1 MLKRWLRMCLETHV
15 SLPLFTIVLLAVVW
29 ATTLHYIDS
38 EAKASR
44 ALAAESA
51 NELIATYEAQVAR
64 SINGIE
70 QTLKVLK
77 YSAERQGAR
86 GALPELQAHGL
97 LPSGLVFVVSI
108 VDAQGDVVASNP
120 AARPINVGQ
129 QEYFLFHQRKRSSY
143 TFVSPTMRDAANQD
157 WHLHFTRRLED
168 ERGDFAG
175 VAIVEVDP
183 AYFTSGYER
192 SRLGEHGMLGLVGDD
207 GVVRALRVGDKH
219 SFGQRLDMAALRTAP
234 AAPAASSIDGVRRYT
249 AVRQMAGLYLSAMVG
264 LSEEE
269 QMAGFA
275 AQRRQLLWEAGVAS
289 AVLILLA
296 ALAWGCVWQGAKARR
311 RIRRA
316 QETYAAASE
325 SNMDA
330 FFVLRAVRNK
340 DGVVVDFK
348 FGAVNLRAEQM
359 TATSRNALRAQTLCS
374 WMPAARHNG
383 LFDRL
388 AHVTVH
394 GGVHQEEGPNLVPQ
408 LRAEWLHW
416 QVVGVEG
423 GVVAIVRDITE
434 RKRAEERIY
443 HMAHHDALTGLPN
456 RSLICDR
463 LRQAIAHAERN
474 RESVLVAFID
484 LDSFKLVNDTLGH
497 NAGDELLKEVAS
509 RMVGCVRREDTVGRF
524 GGDEFVLVLPH
535 VHDNPLVLTPLLN
548 KILESV
554 VQPIVLE
561 EQKMQVSC
569 SIGVAVYPRD
579 ACDADTLMMHA
590 DAAMYRAKES
600 GKNNCKFYTSEM
612 NAGLEEKLALTEGLR
627 KAVEEGQL
635 SLAYQP
641 KVCLESGGMF
651 GVEALLRWQHPQRG
665 AISPAQFI
673 PLAEENGLIIPIG
686 EWALREA
693 CRQARAWQDAGLP
706 PVVVS
711 VNVSARQFDDPR
723 LVERV
728 AAALEWSGLCPQWL
742 ELEVTESMIMRD
754 AAQSVAK
761 MRELEAMGIAL
772 AIDDFGTGYSS
783 LAALK
788 SFPISRLKIDQS
800 FVRDLAGS
808 ADDQAITC
816 AIISLSHQLN
826 MRVIAEGVETEQQ
839 RSFLRQHG
847 CDEFQGYLFSRPV
860 PPQEIT
866 AMLLGAQSLTLAS
879 IDARAAEVRRVD
891 QEVGQEGGRP
901 GQGGSQQDDVAA
913 RSGNQVGQQAEQGA
927 RLQ

>member
-1 MLKRWLRMCLETHV
+1 MKRWLRMCLETQV
-15 SLPLFTIVLLAVVW
+15 SLPLFTVVLLAVVW
-29 ATTLHYIDS
+29 ATTLHSIGS
-38 EAKASR
+38 EEAAAR
-44 ALAAESA
+44 QAAAESA
-51 NELIATYEAQVAR
+51 GELIATYEAQVAR

-77 YSAERQGAR
+77 YSAGRHGAR

-108 VDAQGDVVASNP
+108 VDARGDTVASNP
-120 AARPINVGQ
+120 AAPPINVGH
-129 QEYFLFHQRKRSSY
+129 QEYFRYHQRKRSSY
-143 TFVSPTMRDAANQD
+143 TFVSPAMRDDANQD

-168 ERGDFAG
+168 AKGEFAG

-192 SRLGEHGMLGLVGDD
+192 SRLGEQGMLGLVGDD
-207 GVVRALRVGDKH
+207 GLVRALRVGDRQ
-219 SFGQRLDMAALRTAP
+219 SFGQHLQLAALQARRGQP
-234 AAPAASSIDGVRRYT
+234 VRSSWDGVKRYT
-249 AVRQMAGLYLSAMVG
+249 ATRQLAGLQLSAMVG
-264 LSEEE
+264 LAEHE
-269 QMAGFA
+269 QMAGFM

-289 AVLILLA
+289 VVLVLLA
-296 ALAWGCVWQGAKARR
+296 ALVWACVWQGAKARR

-330 FFVLRAVRNK
+330 FFVLRAIRNK
-340 DGVVVDFK
+340 DGVVADFR
-348 FGAVNLRAEQM
+348 FSAVNSRAEQM
-359 TATSRNALRAQTLCS
+359 TGHSRGELRAQTLCS

-383 LFDRL
+383 LFDRM
-388 AHVTVH
+388 AEVTRD

-463 LRQAIAHAERN
+463 LQQAIAHAERN

-484 LDSFKLVNDTLGH
+484 LDSFKMVNDTLGH
-497 NAGDELLKEVAS
+497 NAGDELLKEVAG

-535 VHDNPLVLTPLLN
+535 VDDNPQVLAPLLE
-548 KILESV
+548 KILEAV
-554 VQPIVLE
+554 VRPIVLE
-561 EQKMQVSC
+561 GQKMQVSC

-579 ACDADTLMMHA
+579 GRDADTLMMHA

-600 GKNNCKFYTSEM
+600 GKNNCQFYTREM

-627 KAVEEGQL
+627 KALEDQQL
-635 SLAYQP
+635 SLVYQP
-641 KVCLESGGMF
+641 KVNLESGRMF
-651 GVEALLRWQHPQRG
+651 GVEALLRWRHPQRG
-665 AISPAQFI
+665 MVSPCQFI

-686 EWALREA
+686 EWVLREA
-693 CRQARAWQDAGLP
+693 CRQARAWQGAGLAP
-706 PVVVS
+706 LVVS

-728 AAALEWSGLCPQWL
+728 AGALECSGLDPQWL

-761 MRELEAMGIAL
+761 MRQLEAMGIAL

-788 SFPISRLKIDQS
+788 SFPISRLKIDQG

-816 AIISLSHQLN
+816 AIISLSHQLG

-839 RSFLRQHG
+839 RSFLRRHG
-847 CDEFQGYLFSRPV
+847 CDEVQGYLTGRPV

-866 AMLLGAQSLTLAS
+866 AALLGYNA
-879 IDARAAEVRRVD
+879 
-891 QEVGQEGGRP
+891 
-901 GQGGSQQDDVAA
+901 GSPITE
-913 RSGNQVGQQAEQGA
+913 QA
-927 RLQ
+927 

>member
-1 MLKRWLRMCLETHV
+1 MKRWLRMCLETQV

-29 ATTLHYIDS
+29 GTTLHFIDS
-38 EAKASR
+38 EEAASR
-44 ALAAESA
+44 ELAAESA
-51 NELIATYEAQVAR
+51 GELIATYEAQVAR
-64 SINGIE
+64 SITGIE
-70 QTLKVLK
+70 QTLKVLQ

-97 LPSGLVFVVSI
+97 LPSGLVFIVSI
-108 VDAQGDVVASNP
+108 VDARGEIVASNP
-120 AARPINVGQ
+120 AAASINVAQ
-129 QEYFLFHQRKRSSY
+129 QEYFRIHQRQRSSY
-143 TFVSPTMRDAANQD
+143 TYISHAMRDAANED

-168 ERGDFAG
+168 ARGEFAG

-192 SRLGEHGMLGLVGDD
+192 RRLGEYGVLGLVGDD
-207 GVVRALRVGDKH
+207 GVVRALRVGDRQ
-219 SFGQRLDMAALRTAP
+219 SFGQRVDLAALQATA
-234 AAPAASSIDGVRRYT
+234 AGPAASSWDGVKRYT
-249 AVRQMAGLYLSAMVG
+249 AVRQLAGLHLSVVVG
-264 LSEEE
+264 LSEGE

-296 ALAWGCVWQGAKARR
+296 ALAWAWVWQGAKARR

-330 FFVLRAVRNK
+330 FFVLRAVRDK
-340 DGVVVDFK
+340 EGVVVDFK
-348 FGAVNLRAEQM
+348 FGAINLRAEQL
-359 TATSRNALRAQTLCS
+359 TGQGRAALRAQTLCS

-383 LFDRL
+383 LFERMVR
-388 AHVTVH
+388 VTQA
-394 GGVHQEEGPNLVPQ
+394 GGVYQEEGPNLVPQ

-443 HMAHHDALTGLPN
+443 HMAHHDTLTGLPN

-463 LRQAIAHAERN
+463 LQQSIAHADRN
-474 RESVLVAFID
+474 AESVLVAFID

-497 NAGDELLKEVAS
+497 NAGDELLKEVAK
-509 RMVGCVRREDTVGRF
+509 RMVHCVRREDTVGRF

-535 VHDNPLVLTPLLN
+535 VDDEPQVLQPLLN
-548 KILESV
+548 KILDAV

-561 EQKMQVSC
+561 GQKMQVSC

-579 ACDADTLMMHA
+579 GRDADTLMMHA
-590 DAAMYRAKES
+590 DAAMYRAKEN
-600 GKNNCKFYTSEM
+600 GKNNCQFYTREM
-612 NAGLEEKLALTEGLR
+612 NAGLEDKLVLTEGLR
-627 KAVEEGQL
+627 KALAEQQL

-641 KVCLESGGMF
+641 KVSLESGRMF

-665 AISPAQFI
+665 PVPPCQFI

-686 EWALREA
+686 EWVLREA

-706 PVVVS
+706 PLVVS
-711 VNVSARQFDDPR
+711 VNVSARQFEDAR

-728 AAALEWSGLCPQWL
+728 AQALEWSGLCPQWL

-754 AAQSVAK
+754 TAQSVAK
-761 MRELEAMGIAL
+761 MRQLEAMGIAL

-816 AIISLSHQLN
+816 AIISLSHQLD

-839 RSFLRQHG
+839 RRFLQQHG
-847 CDEFQGYLFSRPV
+847 CDEFQGYLYSRPV
-860 PPQEIT
+860 PPQEIA
-866 AMLLGAQSLTLAS
+866 AMLAGAPA
-879 IDARAAEVRRVD
+879 DAEVTMLA
-891 QEVGQEGGRP
+891 P
-901 GQGGSQQDDVAA
+901 
-913 RSGNQVGQQAEQGA
+913 
-927 RLQ
+927 

>member
-1 MLKRWLRMCLETHV
+1 MKRWLRMCLETHV
-15 SLPLFTIVLLAVVW
+15 SLPLFTVVLLAVVW
-29 ATTLHYIDS
+29 GTTLHFIDS
-38 EAKASR
+38 EAAASR
-44 ALAAESA
+44 EMAAESA
-51 NELIATYEAQVAR
+51 SELIATYEAQVAR

-70 QTLKVLK
+70 QTLQVLK
-77 YSAERQGAR
+77 YSAESHGAQ

-108 VDAQGDVVASNP
+108 VDAQGNTVASNP
-120 AARPINVGQ
+120 SARPINVARE
-129 QEYFLFHQRKRSSY
+129 EYFSFHQQRRSNY
-143 TFVSPTMRDAANQD
+143 TFISQAMRDEANQD
-157 WHLHFTRRLED
+157 WHLHFTRRLD
-168 ERGDFAG
+168 DKRGEFAG
-175 VAIVEVDP
+175 VVIVEVDP

-192 SRLGEHGMLGLVGDD
+192 SRMGEQGMLGLVGDD
-207 GVVRALRVGDKH
+207 GVVRARRVGDKQ
-219 SFGQRLDMAALRTAP
+219 SFGQKLDLAALQARRGVP
-234 AAPAASSIDGVRRYT
+234 VASRIDGIKRYT
-249 AVRQMAGLYLSAMVG
+249 AVRQLAGLRLSVMVG
-264 LSEEE
+264 LAEQE
-269 QMAGFA
+269 QMAGFV

-296 ALAWGCVWQGAKARR
+296 ALVWACVWQGAKARR

-330 FFVLRAVRNK
+330 FFVLRAIRNK

-348 FGAVNLRAEQM
+348 FAAVNSRAEQL
-359 TATSRNALRAQTLCS
+359 TGRSRAELRAQTLCG

-383 LFDRL
+383 MFERL
-388 AHVTVH
+388 ALVTRN
-394 GGVHQEEGPNLVPQ
+394 GGVHQEEGPNMVPQ
-408 LRAEWLHW
+408 LQAEWLHW

-463 LRQAIAHAERN
+463 LGQSIAHAERN
-474 RESVLVAFID
+474 NESVLVAFID
-484 LDSFKLVNDTLGH
+484 LDSFKLVNDSLGH
-497 NAGDELLKEVAS
+497 NAGDELLKEVAG

-524 GGDEFVLVLPH
+524 GGDEFVLLLPH
-535 VHDNPLVLTPLLN
+535 VSDNPQVLVPLLN
-548 KILESV
+548 KILDSV
-554 VQPIVLE
+554 VQPIMLE
-561 EQKMQVSC
+561 GQTMQVSC

-579 ACDADTLMMHA
+579 GRDADTLMMHA
-590 DAAMYRAKES
+590 DAAMYRAKDS
-600 GKNNCKFYTSEM
+600 GKNNCQFYTREM

-627 KAVEEGQL
+627 KALEEQQL

-641 KVCLESGGMF
+641 KVNLESGRMF

-665 AISPAQFI
+665 AVSPAQFI
-673 PLAEENGLIIPIG
+673 PLAEEHGLIIPIG

-693 CRQARAWQDAGLP
+693 CRQACAWQDAGLSP
-706 PVVVS
+706 LVVS

-728 AAALEWSGLCPQWL
+728 AAALAWSGLDPQWL

-754 AAQSVAK
+754 TAQSVAK
-761 MRELEAMGIAL
+761 MRQLEAMGIAL

-800 FVRDLAGS
+800 FVRDLVANP
-808 ADDQAITC
+808 DDQAITC
-816 AIISLSHQLN
+816 AIISLSHQLD

-839 RSFLRQHG
+839 RSFLQQHG
-847 CDEFQGYLFSRPV
+847 CDEMQGYLFSRPV
-860 PPQEIT
+860 PPQEIS
-866 AMLLGAQSLTLAS
+866 AMLLSEEPC
-879 IDARAAEVRRVD
+879 AEVTMLA
-891 QEVGQEGGRP
+891 P
-901 GQGGSQQDDVAA
+901 
-913 RSGNQVGQQAEQGA
+913 
-927 RLQ
+927 

>member
-1 MLKRWLRMCLETHV
+1 MKRLLRMCLETHV

-29 ATTLHYIDS
+29 AATLHFIDS
-38 EAKASR
+38 EEAAAR

-51 NELIATYEAQVAR
+51 GELIATYEAQVAR
-64 SINGIE
+64 SITGIE
-70 QTLKVLK
+70 QTLKVLQ

-97 LPSGLVFVVSI
+97 LPSGLVFTVSI
-108 VDAQGDVVASNP
+108 VDARGETVASNP
-120 AARPINVGQ
+120 AAATINVAQ
-129 QEYFLFHQRKRSSY
+129 QEYFRFHQGRRSNY
-143 TFVSPTMRDAANQD
+143 TFIAQAMRDAADED

-168 ERGDFAG
+168 ASGEFAG

-192 SRLGEHGMLGLVGDD
+192 RRLGEHGVLGLVGDD
-207 GVVRALRVGDKH
+207 GVVRALRVGDRQ
-219 SFGQRLDMAALRTAP
+219 SFGQKVDLAALHARTGG
-234 AAPAASSIDGVRRYT
+234 PAASSWDGVRRYT
-249 AVRQMAGLYLSAMVG
+249 AARQLAGLQLSVVVG
-264 LSEEE
+264 LSETE

-289 AVLILLA
+289 AVLVLLA
-296 ALAWGCVWQGAKARR
+296 ALAWAWVWQGAKARR

-330 FFVLRAVRNK
+330 FFVLRAIRNK
-340 DGVVVDFK
+340 EGAVVDFK
-348 FGAVNLRAEQM
+348 FSAVNLRAEQL
-359 TATSRNALRAQTLCS
+359 TGRGRAELRAQTLCS

-383 LFDRL
+383 LFERL
-388 AHVTVH
+388 VNVTQA
-394 GGVHQEEGPNLVPQ
+394 GGVYQEEGPNLVPQ

-423 GVVAIVRDITE
+423 GAVAIARDITE

-443 HMAHHDALTGLPN
+443 HMAHHDTLTGLPN

-463 LRQAIAHAERN
+463 LQQSIAHAERN
-474 RESVLVAFID
+474 AESVLVAFID

-497 NAGDELLKEVAS
+497 NAGDELLKEVAK
-509 RMVGCVRREDTVGRF
+509 RMVHCVRREDTVGRF

-535 VHDNPLVLTPLLN
+535 VDDQPQVLQPLLN
-548 KILESV
+548 KILEAV

-561 EQKMQVSC
+561 GQKMQVSC

-579 ACDADTLMMHA
+579 GRDADTLMMHA

-600 GKNNCKFYTSEM
+600 GKNNCQFYTSEM
-612 NAGLEEKLALTEGLR
+612 NAGLEDKLVLTEGLR
-627 KAVEEGQL
+627 KALAEQQL
-635 SLAYQP
+635 SLVYQP
-641 KVCLESGGMF
+641 KVGLESGRMF

-665 AISPAQFI
+665 MVPPCQFI

-686 EWALREA
+686 EWVLREA

-706 PVVVS
+706 PLVVS
-711 VNVSARQFDDPR
+711 VNVSARQFDDAR

-728 AAALEWSGLCPQWL
+728 AQALEWSGLGPQWL

-754 AAQSVAK
+754 TAQSVAK
-761 MRELEAMGIAL
+761 MRQLEAMGIAL

-816 AIISLSHQLN
+816 AIISLSHQLD

-839 RSFLRQHG
+839 RRFLQQHG
-847 CDEFQGYLFSRPV
+847 CDEFQGYLYSRPV
-860 PPQEIT
+860 PPQQIT
-866 AMLLGAQSLTLAS
+866 AMLAGAPA
-879 IDARAAEVRRVD
+879 DAEVTMLA
-891 QEVGQEGGRP
+891 P
-901 GQGGSQQDDVAA
+901 
-913 RSGNQVGQQAEQGA
+913 
-927 RLQ
+927 

>member
-1 MLKRWLRMCLETHV
+1 MKRWLRMCLETHV

-29 ATTLHYIDS
+29 ATTLHFIDS
-38 EAKASR
+38 EEAAAR
-44 ALAAESA
+44 QVAAESA
-51 NELIATYEAQVAR
+51 GEMIATYEAQVAR

-77 YSAERQGAR
+77 YSAERLGAR
-86 GALPELQAHGL
+86 GALPELQTHGL

-108 VDAQGDVVASNP
+108 IDAQGDTVASNP
-120 AARPINVGQ
+120 AARPLNVGQ
-129 QEYFLFHQRKRSSY
+129 QDYFRFHQQNRSSY
-143 TFVSPTMRDAANQD
+143 TFISPAMRDDANQD

-168 ERGDFAG
+168 RRGEFAG

-192 SRLGEHGMLGLVGDD
+192 SRLGEQGMLGLVGDD
-207 GVVRALRVGDKH
+207 GVVRALRVGDRL
-219 SFGQRLDMAALRTAP
+219 SFGQRLDLQPLQDRRGLP
-234 AAPAASSIDGVRRYT
+234 VRSSWDGVMRYT
-249 AVRQMAGLYLSAMVG
+249 AVRQLAGLHLSAMAGLA
-264 LSEEE
+264 EQE
-269 QMAGFA
+269 QMAGFM

-296 ALAWGCVWQGAKARR
+296 ALVWACVWQGAKARR

-330 FFVLRAVRNK
+330 FFVLRAIRNK
-340 DGVVVDFK
+340 DGVVTDFK
-348 FGAVNLRAEQM
+348 FSAVNSRAEQL
-359 TATSRNALRAQTLCS
+359 TGHGRAELRAQTLCS

-383 LFDRL
+383 LFERL
-388 AHVTVH
+388 VEVTRE
-394 GGVHQEEGPNLVPQ
+394 GGVYQEEGANLVPQ

-463 LRQAIAHAERN
+463 LEQSIAHAERN
-474 RESVLVAFID
+474 KESVLVAFID

-497 NAGDELLKEVAS
+497 NAGDELLKEVAG

-535 VHDNPLVLTPLLN
+535 VDDNPHVLVPLLN

-561 EQKMQVSC
+561 GQKMQVSC

-579 ACDADTLMMHA
+579 GRDTDTLMMHA
-590 DAAMYRAKES
+590 DAAMYRAKDS
-600 GKNNCKFYTSEM
+600 GKNNCQFYTHEM

-627 KAVEEGQL
+627 KALEERQL
-635 SLAYQP
+635 SLVYQP
-641 KVCLESGGMF
+641 KVNLETGRMF
-651 GVEALLRWQHPQRG
+651 GVEALLRWHHPERG
-665 AISPAQFI
+665 MVSPCQFI
-673 PLAEENGLIIPIG
+673 PLAEENGMIIQIG
-686 EWALREA
+686 EWVLREA
-693 CRQARAWQDAGLP
+693 CRQARAWQDARLP
-706 PVVVS
+706 PQVVS

-728 AAALEWSGLCPQWL
+728 AKALECSGLEPRWL

-754 AAQSVAK
+754 TAQSVAK
-761 MRELEAMGIAL
+761 MRQLEAMGIAL

-800 FVRDLAGS
+800 FVRDLVGS

-816 AIISLSHQLN
+816 AIISLSHQLD

-839 RSFLRQHG
+839 RSFLQQHG
-847 CDEFQGYLFSRPV
+847 CDEIQGYLSGRPM
-860 PPQEIT
+860 PPQQIT
-866 AMLLGAQSLTLAS
+866 SILLGYNACSLNT
-879 IDARAAEVRRVD
+879 E
-891 QEVGQEGGRP
+891 
-901 GQGGSQQDDVAA
+901 
-913 RSGNQVGQQAEQGA
+913 QA
-927 RLQ
+927 

>member
-1 MLKRWLRMCLETHV
+1 MKRWLRMCLETQV

-29 ATTLHYIDS
+29 GTTLHFIDS
-38 EAKASR
+38 EAAASR
-44 ALAAESA
+44 ELAAESA
-51 NELIATYEAQVAR
+51 SELIATYEAQVSR

-70 QTLKVLK
+70 QTLQVLK

-108 VDAQGDVVASNP
+108 VDARGDTVASNP
-120 AARPINVGQ
+120 AARPLNVAPQ
-129 QEYFLFHQRKRSSY
+129 DYFRFHQQHRSNY
-143 TFVSPTMRDAANQD
+143 TFISQAMRDAANTD
-157 WHLHFTRRLED
+157 WHLHFTRRLDDKNGE
-168 ERGDFAG
+168 FAG

-192 SRLGEHGMLGLVGDD
+192 SRLGESGMLGLVGDD
-207 GVVRALRVGDKH
+207 GVVRALRVGDKQ
-219 SFGQRLDMAALRTAP
+219 SFGQQLDLAALQARPGVPLT
-234 AAPAASSIDGVRRYT
+234 SNWDGVQRYT
-249 AVRQMAGLYLSAMVG
+249 AARQLAGLRLSVLVG
-264 LSEEE
+264 LSERE

-275 AQRRQLLWEAGVAS
+275 AQRRQLLLEASVAS

-296 ALAWGCVWQGAKARR
+296 ALVWACVWQGAKARR

-330 FFVLRAVRNK
+330 FFVLRAIRNK

-348 FGAVNLRAEQM
+348 FAAVNRRAEEL
-359 TATSRNALRAQTLCS
+359 TGRSRSELRAQTLCG
-374 WMPAARHNG
+374 WMPSARHNG
-383 LFDRL
+383 MFERL
-388 AHVTVH
+388 SSVTRI
-394 GGVHQEEGPNLVPQ
+394 GGVHQEEGANMVPQ

-434 RKRAEERIY
+434 RKRTEERIY
-443 HMAHHDALTGLPN
+443 HMAHHDTLTGLPN

-463 LRQAIAHAERN
+463 LEQAIAHAERN
-474 RESVLVAFID
+474 KESVLVAFID

-497 NAGDELLKEVAS
+497 NAGDELLKEVAG

-535 VHDNPLVLTPLLN
+535 VNENPQVLVPLLN

-561 EQKMQVSC
+561 GQKMQVSC

-579 ACDADTLMMHA
+579 GADSDTLMMHA
-590 DAAMYRAKES
+590 DAAMYRAKDS
-600 GKNNCKFYTSEM
+600 GKNNCQFYTHEM
-612 NAGLEEKLALTEGLR
+612 NAGLEEKLILTEGLR
-627 KAVEEGQL
+627 KALDEHQL

-641 KVCLESGGMF
+641 KVNLESGRMF

-665 AISPAQFI
+665 MVSPAQFI

-686 EWALREA
+686 EWVLREA
-693 CRQARAWQDAGLP
+693 CRQARAWQEAGLP
-706 PVVVS
+706 PLVVS

-728 AAALEWSGLCPQWL
+728 AEALEWSGLCPQWL

-754 AAQSVAK
+754 TSQSVAK
-761 MRELEAMGIAL
+761 MRQLEAMGIAL

-800 FVRDLAGS
+800 FVRDLVS
-808 ADDQAITC
+808 SPDDQAITC
-816 AIISLSHQLN
+816 AIISLSHQLD

-839 RSFLRQHG
+839 RSFLQQHG
-847 CDEFQGYLFSRPV
+847 CDEVQGYLFGRPV
-860 PPQEIT
+860 PPQQIT
-866 AMLLGAQSLTLAS
+866 AMLFGVEA
-879 IDARAAEVRRVD
+879 DAEVTMLA
-891 QEVGQEGGRP
+891 P
-901 GQGGSQQDDVAA
+901 
-913 RSGNQVGQQAEQGA
+913 
-927 RLQ
+927 

>member
-1 MLKRWLRMCLETHV
+1 MKRWLRMCLETQV

-29 ATTLHYIDS
+29 ATTLHFIDS
-38 EAKASR
+38 EAAASR
-44 ALAAESA
+44 DMTAESA
-51 NELIATYEAQVAR
+51 SELIATYEAQVAR

-77 YSAERQGAR
+77 YSAERQGAL

-108 VDAQGDVVASNP
+108 VDAQGDTVASNP
-120 AARPINVGQ
+120 VAKPINVGH
-129 QEYFLFHQRKRSSY
+129 QEYFRFHQQHRSSY
-143 TFVSPTMRDAANQD
+143 TFISQAMRDEANQD
-157 WHLHFTRRLED
+157 WHLHFTRRLD
-168 ERGDFAG
+168 DKNGDFAG
-175 VAIVEVDP
+175 VVIVEVEP

-192 SRLGEHGMLGLVGDD
+192 SRLGEQGMLGLVGDD
-207 GVVRALRVGDKH
+207 GVVRALRVGDKQ
-219 SFGQRLDMAALRTAP
+219 SFGQQVNLAALQSRQGVQAVSTL
-234 AAPAASSIDGVRRYT
+234 DGVRRYT
-249 AVRQMAGLYLSAMVG
+249 QVRQLGGLRLSAMVG
-264 LSEEE
+264 LSEQE

-289 AVLILLA
+289 AVLIFLA
-296 ALAWGCVWQGAKARR
+296 ALVWAWVWQGAKARR
-311 RIRRA
+311 RVRRA

-330 FFVLRAVRNK
+330 FFVLRAIRNK

-348 FGAVNLRAEQM
+348 FSAVNSRAEQL
-359 TATSRNALRAQTLCS
+359 TGLNRNELRAQTLCT
-374 WMPAARHNG
+374 WMPSARHNG
-383 LFDRL
+383 MFEQL
-388 AHVTVH
+388 VTVTQR
-394 GGVHQEEGPNLVPQ
+394 GGVHQEEGPNMVPQ

-443 HMAHHDALTGLPN
+443 HMAHHDTLTGLPN
-456 RSLICDR
+456 RSLIVDR
-463 LRQAIAHAERN
+463 LEQSLAHAERN
-474 RESVLVAFID
+474 KESVLVAFID

-497 NAGDELLKEVAS
+497 NAGDDLLKEVAK

-535 VHDNPLVLTPLLN
+535 VNDNPQVLEPLLA
-548 KILESV
+548 KILEAV
-554 VQPIVLE
+554 VQPVVLE
-561 EQKMQVSC
+561 GQKVQVSC
-569 SIGVAVYPRD
+569 SIGVSVYPRD
-579 ACDADTLMMHA
+579 GCDTDTLMMHA

-600 GKNNCKFYTSEM
+600 GKNNCQFYTREM

-627 KAVEEGQL
+627 KALDEQQL
-635 SLAYQP
+635 FLAYQP
-641 KVCLESGGMF
+641 KIDLGTGRMF
-651 GVEALLRWQHPQRG
+651 GVEALLRWQHPERG
-665 AISPAQFI
+665 RVSPAQFI

-686 EWALREA
+686 EWVLREA

-706 PVVVS
+706 PLSVS

-728 AAALEWSGLCPQWL
+728 AAALASTGLDARWL
-742 ELEVTESMIMRD
+742 ELELTETMVMRNVQ
-754 AAQSVAK
+754 QSIGK

-772 AIDDFGTGYSS
+772 SIDDFGTGYSS

-800 FVRDLAGS
+800 FVRDLCGS

-816 AIISLSHQLN
+816 AIISLSHQLD
-826 MRVIAEGVETEQQ
+826 MKVIAEGVETEQQ
-839 RSFLRQHG
+839 RRFLHANG
-847 CDEFQGYLFSRPV
+847 CDEVQGYLFSCPV
-860 PPQEIT
+860 PAEEI
-866 AMLLGAQSLTLAS
+866 AEMLEPVQ
-879 IDARAAEVRRVD
+879 
-891 QEVGQEGGRP
+891 
-901 GQGGSQQDDVAA
+901 
-913 RSGNQVGQQAEQGA
+913 
-927 RLQ
+927 

>member
-1 MLKRWLRMCLETHV
+1 MKRWLRMCLETQV
-15 SLPLFTIVLLAVVW
+15 SLPLFTVVLLAVVW
-29 ATTLHYIDS
+29 ATTLHFIDS
-38 EAKASR
+38 EAAASHDMT
-44 ALAAESA
+44 AESA
-51 NELIATYEAQVAR
+51 SELIATYEAQVAR

-86 GALPELQAHGL
+86 GALPELQANGL

-108 VDAQGDVVASNP
+108 VDAQGDTVASNP
-120 AARPINVGQ
+120 AARPINVARQ
-129 QEYFLFHQRKRSSY
+129 DYFRFHQQNRSSY
-143 TFVSPTMRDAANQD
+143 TFISQAMRDEANDD
-157 WHLHFTRRLED
+157 WHLHFTRRLDDKHGE
-168 ERGDFAG
+168 FAG
-175 VAIVEVDP
+175 VVIVEVEP

-192 SRLGEHGMLGLVGDD
+192 SRLGEQGMLGLVGDD
-207 GVVRALRVGDKH
+207 GVVRALRVGDKQ
-219 SFGQRLDMAALRTAP
+219 SFGQQLDLTALKSHP
-234 AAPAASSIDGVRRYT
+234 GMPFASSWDGVRRYT
-249 AVRQMAGLYLSAMVG
+249 EVRQLGGLRLSAMVG
-264 LSEEE
+264 LSEQE

-289 AVLILLA
+289 AVLIILA
-296 ALAWGCVWQGAKARR
+296 ALVWACVWQGAKARR
-311 RIRRA
+311 RVRRA

-330 FFVLRAVRNK
+330 FFVLRAIRNK

-348 FGAVNLRAEQM
+348 FSAVNSRAEKL
-359 TATSRNALRAQTLCS
+359 TGRSRSELRAQTLCS

-383 LFDRL
+383 MFEQLVQ
-388 AHVTVH
+388 VTLQ
-394 GGVHQEEGPNLVPQ
+394 GGVHEEEGPNLVPQ

-443 HMAHHDALTGLPN
+443 HMAHHDTLTGLPN

-463 LRQAIAHAERN
+463 LEQSLAHAERN
-474 RESVLVAFID
+474 KESVLVAFID

-535 VHDNPLVLTPLLN
+535 VNDNPQVLAPLLN

-561 EQKMQVSC
+561 GQKMQVSC

-579 ACDADTLMMHA
+579 GRDTDTLMMHA

-600 GKNNCKFYTSEM
+600 GKNNCQFYTSEM

-627 KAVEEGQL
+627 KALEEQQL
-635 SLAYQP
+635 FLAYQP
-641 KVCLESGGMF
+641 KIDLRSGSMF

-665 AISPAQFI
+665 LVSPAQFI
-673 PLAEENGLIIPIG
+673 PLAEENGLIIQIG

-706 PVVVS
+706 PLSVS

-728 AAALEWSGLCPQWL
+728 AAALAASGLDACWL
-742 ELEVTESMIMRD
+742 ELELTETMVMRNVQ
-754 AAQSVAK
+754 QSIAK

-772 AIDDFGTGYSS
+772 SIDDFGTGYSS

-800 FVRDLAGS
+800 FVRDLCGS

-816 AIISLSHQLN
+816 AIISLSHQLD
-826 MRVIAEGVETEQQ
+826 MKVIAEGVETEQQ
-839 RSFLRQHG
+839 RRFLHANG
-847 CDEFQGYLFSRPV
+847 CDEVQGYLFSCPV
-860 PPQEIT
+860 PAGEI
-866 AMLLGAQSLTLAS
+866 AEMLEPVQ
-879 IDARAAEVRRVD
+879 
-891 QEVGQEGGRP
+891 
-901 GQGGSQQDDVAA
+901 
-913 RSGNQVGQQAEQGA
+913 
-927 RLQ
+927 

>member
-1 MLKRWLRMCLETHV
+1 MKRWLRMCLETQV
-15 SLPLFTIVLLAVVW
+15 SLPLFTVVLLAVVW
-29 ATTLHYIDS
+29 ATTLHFIDS
-38 EAKASR
+38 EAAASR
-44 ALAAESA
+44 DMTAESA
-51 NELIATYEAQVAR
+51 SELIATYEAQVAR

-77 YSAERQGAR
+77 YSAERLGAR
-86 GALPELQAHGL
+86 GALPELQANGL

-108 VDAQGDVVASNP
+108 VDAQGDTVASNP
-120 AARPINVGQ
+120 AARPINVARQ
-129 QEYFLFHQRKRSSY
+129 DYFRFHQQNRSSY
-143 TFVSPTMRDAANQD
+143 TFISQAMRDEANDD
-157 WHLHFTRRLED
+157 WHLHFTRRLDDKHGE
-168 ERGDFAG
+168 FAG
-175 VAIVEVDP
+175 VVVVEVEP

-192 SRLGEHGMLGLVGDD
+192 SRLGEQGMLGLVGDD
-207 GVVRALRVGDKH
+207 GVVRALRLGDKQ
-219 SFGQRLDMAALRTAP
+219 SFGQRVDLAALRSHSGTP
-234 AAPAASSIDGVRRYT
+234 VASSWDGVRRYT
-249 AVRQMAGLYLSAMVG
+249 EVRQLGGLRLSAMVG
-264 LSEEE
+264 LSEQE
-269 QMAGFA
+269 QTAGFA

-289 AVLILLA
+289 AVLIILA
-296 ALAWGCVWQGAKARR
+296 ALVWAWVWQGAKARR
-311 RIRRA
+311 RVRRA

-330 FFVLRAVRNK
+330 FFVLRALRNK

-348 FGAVNLRAEQM
+348 FSAINSRAEQL
-359 TATSRNALRAQTLCS
+359 TGHSRSELRAQTLCS

-383 LFDRL
+383 MFEQLVG
-388 AHVTVH
+388 VTLH

-443 HMAHHDALTGLPN
+443 HMAHHDTLTGLPN

-463 LRQAIAHAERN
+463 LEQSLAHAERN
-474 RESVLVAFID
+474 KESVLVAFID

-535 VHDNPLVLTPLLN
+535 VNDNPQVLAPLLN

-561 EQKMQVSC
+561 GQKMQVSC

-579 ACDADTLMMHA
+579 GRDTDTLMMHA

-600 GKNNCKFYTSEM
+600 GKNNCQFYTSEM

-627 KAVEEGQL
+627 KALEEQQL
-635 SLAYQP
+635 FLAYQP
-641 KVCLESGGMF
+641 KIDLHSGSMF

-665 AISPAQFI
+665 LVSPAQFI
-673 PLAEENGLIIPIG
+673 PLAEENGLIIQIG
-686 EWALREA
+686 EWVLREA

-706 PVVVS
+706 PLSVS

-728 AAALEWSGLCPQWL
+728 AAALAASGLDACWL
-742 ELEVTESMIMRD
+742 ELELTETMVMRNVQ
-754 AAQSVAK
+754 QSIAK

-772 AIDDFGTGYSS
+772 SIDDFGTGYSS

-800 FVRDLAGS
+800 FVRDLCGS

-816 AIISLSHQLN
+816 AIISLSHQLD
-826 MRVIAEGVETEQQ
+826 MKVIAEGVETEQQ
-839 RSFLRQHG
+839 RRFLHANG
-847 CDEFQGYLFSRPV
+847 CDEVQGYLFSCPV
-860 PPQEIT
+860 PASEI
-866 AMLLGAQSLTLAS
+866 AEMLEPVQ
-879 IDARAAEVRRVD
+879 
-891 QEVGQEGGRP
+891 
-901 GQGGSQQDDVAA
+901 
-913 RSGNQVGQQAEQGA
+913 
-927 RLQ
+927 

>member
-1 MLKRWLRMCLETHV
+1 MKRWLRMCLETQV

-29 ATTLHYIDS
+29 GTTLHFIDS
-38 EAKASR
+38 EEAAAR
-44 ALAAESA
+44 QVAAESA
-51 NELIATYEAQVAR
+51 GELIATYEAQVAR

-108 VDAQGDVVASNP
+108 VDAQGDTVASNP
-120 AARPINVGQ
+120 AAPPINVGHQDYFRYHQ
-129 QEYFLFHQRKRSSY
+129 QNRSSY
-143 TFVSPTMRDAANQD
+143 TFISQAMQDAANQE
-157 WHLHFTRRLED
+157 WHLHFTRRLD
-168 ERGDFAG
+168 DRRGEFAG
-175 VAIVEVDP
+175 VAIVEVEP

-192 SRLGEHGMLGLVGDD
+192 SRLGEQGMLGLVGDD
-207 GVVRALRVGDKH
+207 GVVRALRVGDRH
-219 SFGQRLDMAALRTAP
+219 SFGQHLDLHALQGQGGRP
-234 AAPAASSIDGVRRYT
+234 LRGSWDGVMRYT
-249 AVRQMAGLYLSAMVG
+249 AARQLAGLYLHAVVG
-264 LSEEE
+264 LSEQE
-269 QMAGFA
+269 QMAGFH

-296 ALAWGCVWQGAKARR
+296 ALVWVCVWQGAKARR

-330 FFVLRAVRNK
+330 FFVLRAIRNK
-340 DGVVVDFK
+340 DGVVADFK
-348 FGAVNLRAEQM
+348 FSAVNSRAEQM
-359 TATSRNALRAQTLCS
+359 TGHSRSELRAQTLCS

-383 LFDRL
+383 LFERL
-388 AHVTVH
+388 VEVTRE
-394 GGVHQEEGPNLVPQ
+394 GGVYQEEGPNLVPQ

-423 GVVAIVRDITE
+423 GVVAIVRDISE

-463 LRQAIAHAERN
+463 LEQAIAHAERN

-497 NAGDELLKEVAS
+497 NAGDELLKEVAG

-535 VHDNPLVLTPLLN
+535 VDDNPQVLVPLLN
-548 KILESV
+548 KILDSV

-561 EQKMQVSC
+561 GQKMQVSC

-579 ACDADTLMMHA
+579 GRDTDTLMMHA

-600 GKNNCKFYTSEM
+600 GKNNCQFYTSEM

-627 KAVEEGQL
+627 KALDERQL
-635 SLAYQP
+635 SLVYQP
-641 KVCLESGGMF
+641 KVNLESGRMF

-665 AISPAQFI
+665 MVSPCQFI
-673 PLAEENGLIIPIG
+673 PLAEENGMIIPIG
-686 EWALREA
+686 EWVLREA
-693 CRQARAWQDAGLP
+693 CRQARAWQEAGLP
-706 PVVVS
+706 ALVVS

-728 AAALEWSGLCPQWL
+728 AAALEWSGLDARWL

-761 MRELEAMGIAL
+761 MRQLEAMGIAL

-788 SFPISRLKIDQS
+788 SFPISRLKIDQG

-816 AIISLSHQLN
+816 AIISLSHQLD

-839 RSFLRQHG
+839 RSFLQQHG
-847 CDEFQGYLFSRPV
+847 CDEIQGYLTGRPMA
-860 PPQEIT
+860 PRQIT
-866 AMLLGAQSLTLAS
+866 AMLLGYNACSPIS
-879 IDARAAEVRRVD
+879 E
-891 QEVGQEGGRP
+891 
-901 GQGGSQQDDVAA
+901 
-913 RSGNQVGQQAEQGA
+913 QA
-927 RLQ
+927 

>member
-1 MLKRWLRMCLETHV
+1 MKRWLRMCLETQV

-29 ATTLHYIDS
+29 AATLHFIDS
-38 EAKASR
+38 EEVAAR
-44 ALAAESA
+44 ELAAESA
-51 NELIATYEAQVAR
+51 SEMIATYEAQVAR

-86 GALPELQAHGL
+86 GALPDLQAHGL
-97 LPSGLVFVVSI
+97 LPSGLVFIVSI
-108 VDAQGDVVASNP
+108 VDAHGDTVASNP
-120 AARPINVGQ
+120 AAPPLNVA
-129 QEYFLFHQRKRSSY
+129 QEDYFRFHQQQRSNY
-143 TFVSPTMRDAANQD
+143 TYIAQVMRDPANQD

-168 ERGDFAG
+168 ARGAFAG

-192 SRLGEHGMLGLVGDD
+192 SRLGEQGVLGLVGDD
-207 GVVRALRVGDKH
+207 GVVRALRVGDRQ
-219 SFGQRLDMAALRTAP
+219 SFGQRIDLAALQARPGVPLP
-234 AAPAASSIDGVRRYT
+234 ASWDGVKRYT
-249 AVRQMAGLYLSAMVG
+249 AVRQLAGLHLSAVVG
-264 LSEEE
+264 LAEGE
-269 QMAGFA
+269 QMAAFA

-296 ALAWGCVWQGAKARR
+296 AMAWACVWLGAKARR

-330 FFVLRAVRNK
+330 FFVLRAIRNK
-340 DGVVVDFK
+340 EGAVVDFK
-348 FGAVNLRAEQM
+348 FAAINSRAEQL
-359 TATSRNALRAQTLCS
+359 TGISRSELRAQTLCG
-374 WMPAARHNG
+374 WLPAARHNG
-383 LFDRL
+383 MFERL
-388 AHVTVH
+388 AHVTEN
-394 GGVHQEEGPNLVPQ
+394 GGVHQEEGPNATPQ

-423 GVVAIVRDITE
+423 GVVAIVRDISE

-443 HMAHHDALTGLPN
+443 HMAHHDTLTGLPN

-463 LRQAIAHAERN
+463 LQQSIAHAERN
-474 RESVLVAFID
+474 GESVLVAFID

-497 NAGDELLKEVAS
+497 NAGDELLKEVAN

-535 VHDNPLVLTPLLN
+535 LDDDPQVLVPLLN

-554 VQPIVLE
+554 VEPIVLE
-561 EQKMQVSC
+561 GQKMQVSC

-579 ACDADTLMMHA
+579 GRDSDTLMMHA

-600 GKNNCKFYTSEM
+600 GKNNCQFYMQEM
-612 NAGLEEKLALTEGLR
+612 NAGMEEKLALTDGLR
-627 KAVEEGQL
+627 KALAENQL

-641 KVCLESGGMF
+641 KVNLESGRMF

-665 AISPAQFI
+665 NITPAQFI

-686 EWALREA
+686 EWVLREA

-706 PVVVS
+706 PLVVS

-728 AAALEWSGLCPQWL
+728 ASALAWSGLCPQWL
-742 ELEVTESMIMRD
+742 ELELTESMVMRD
-754 AAQSVAK
+754 TAQSVAK
-761 MRELEAMGIAL
+761 MRQLEAMGIAL

-788 SFPISRLKIDQS
+788 SFPITRLKIDQS

-816 AIISLSHQLN
+816 AIISLSHQLD

-839 RSFLRQHG
+839 RSFLQQHG
-847 CDEFQGYLFSRPV
+847 CDEVQGYLYSRPV
-860 PPQEIT
+860 PAQRIT
-866 AMLLGAQSLTLAS
+866 AMLLGE
-879 IDARAAEVRRVD
+879 EVAD
-891 QEVGQEGGRP
+891 EVTMFAP
-901 GQGGSQQDDVAA
+901 
-913 RSGNQVGQQAEQGA
+913 
-927 RLQ
+927 

>member
-1 MLKRWLRMCLETHV
+1 MKRWLRMCLETHV

-29 ATTLHYIDS
+29 GTTLHFIDS
-38 EAKASR
+38 EAAASR
-44 ALAAESA
+44 ELAAESA
-51 NELIATYEAQVAR
+51 SELIATYEAQVAR

-70 QTLKVLK
+70 QTLQVLK
-77 YSAERQGAR
+77 YSAESHGAR

-108 VDAQGDVVASNP
+108 VDAHGNTVASNP
-120 AARPINVGQ
+120 SARPINVARE
-129 QEYFLFHQRKRSSY
+129 EYFSFHQQRRSNY
-143 TFVSPTMRDAANQD
+143 TFISQAMRDEANQD
-157 WHLHFTRRLED
+157 WHLHFTRRLD
-168 ERGDFAG
+168 DKRGEFAG
-175 VAIVEVDP
+175 VVIVEVDP

-192 SRLGEHGMLGLVGDD
+192 SRMGEQGMLGLVGDD
-207 GVVRALRVGDKH
+207 GVVRARRVGDKQ
-219 SFGQRLDMAALRTAP
+219 SFGQKLDLSALQARRGVAV
-234 AAPAASSIDGVRRYT
+234 ASKIDGIKRYT
-249 AVRQMAGLYLSAMVG
+249 AVRQLAGLRLSAMVG
-264 LSEEE
+264 LSEQE
-269 QMAGFA
+269 QMAGFV
-275 AQRRQLLWEAGVAS
+275 AQRRQLLLEAGVAS

-296 ALAWGCVWQGAKARR
+296 ALVWAWVWQGAKARR

-330 FFVLRAVRNK
+330 FFVLRAIRNK
-340 DGVVVDFK
+340 DGVVADFK
-348 FGAVNLRAEQM
+348 FAAVNSRAEKL
-359 TATSRNALRAQTLCS
+359 TGRSRDELRAQTLCG
-374 WMPAARHNG
+374 WMPSARHNG
-383 LFDRL
+383 MFDRL
-388 AHVTVH
+388 VHVTLN
-394 GGVHQEEGPNLVPQ
+394 GGVYQEEGPNLVPQ
-408 LRAEWLHW
+408 LQAEWLHW

-423 GVVAIVRDITE
+423 GVVAIARDITE

-443 HMAHHDALTGLPN
+443 HMAHHDTLTGLPN

-463 LRQAIAHAERN
+463 LEQSIAHAERN
-474 RESVLVAFID
+474 KESVLVAFID

-497 NAGDELLKEVAS
+497 NAGDELLKEVAG

-535 VHDNPLVLTPLLN
+535 VSDNPQMLMPVLN

-554 VQPIVLE
+554 VQPIMLE
-561 EQKMQVSC
+561 GQKMQVSC
-569 SIGVAVYPRD
+569 SIGVAIYPRD
-579 ACDADTLMMHA
+579 GRDADTLMMHA
-590 DAAMYRAKES
+590 DAAMYRAKDS
-600 GKNNCKFYTSEM
+600 GKNNCQFYTHEM

-627 KAVEEGQL
+627 KALEEHQL

-641 KVCLESGGMF
+641 KVNLESGRMF

-665 AISPAQFI
+665 AVSPAQFI
-673 PLAEENGLIIPIG
+673 PLAEEHGLIIPIG

-693 CRQARAWQDAGLP
+693 CRQACAWQDAGLP
-706 PVVVS
+706 PLVVS

-728 AAALEWSGLCPQWL
+728 ASALAWSGLDPQWL

-754 AAQSVAK
+754 TAQSVAK
-761 MRELEAMGIAL
+761 MRQLEAMGITL

-800 FVRDLAGS
+800 FVRDLVANP
-808 ADDQAITC
+808 DDQAITC
-816 AIISLSHQLN
+816 AIISLSHQLD

-839 RSFLRQHG
+839 RSFLQQHG
-847 CDEFQGYLFSRPV
+847 CDEMQGYLFSRPV

-866 AMLLGAQSLTLAS
+866 AMLLGEECG
-879 IDARAAEVRRVD
+879 AEVTMLA
-891 QEVGQEGGRP
+891 P
-901 GQGGSQQDDVAA
+901 
-913 RSGNQVGQQAEQGA
+913 
-927 RLQ
+927 

>member
-1 MLKRWLRMCLETHV
+1 MCLETQV
-15 SLPLFTIVLLAVVW
+15 SLPVFTVVLLAVVW
-29 ATTLHYIDS
+29 ATTLHFIDS
-38 EAKASR
+38 EEAAAR
-44 ALAAESA
+44 ELAAESA
-51 NELIATYEAQVAR
+51 GELIATYEAQVAR

-97 LPSGLVFVVSI
+97 LPSGLVFIVSI
-108 VDAQGDVVASNP
+108 VDANGDVVASNP
-120 AARPINVGQ
+120 PARALNVAREDYFRYHQ
-129 QEYFLFHQRKRSSY
+129 QRRSSY
-143 TFVSPTMRDAANQD
+143 TYVAQAMRDGANRD
-157 WHLHFTRRLED
+157 WHLHFTRRLD
-168 ERGDFAG
+168 DAQGGFAG

-183 AYFTSGYER
+183 GYFTSGYER
-192 SRLGEHGMLGLVGDD
+192 SRLGEHGVLGLVGDD
-207 GVVRALRVGDKH
+207 GVVRALRVGDRQ
-219 SFGQRLDMAALRTAP
+219 SFGQRLDLASLQAAPGTPRASSWDGVPRYMALR
-234 AAPAASSIDGVRRYT
+234 
-249 AVRQMAGLYLSAMVG
+249 QLAGLHLSAMVG
-264 LSEEE
+264 LSEAE

-296 ALAWGCVWQGAKARR
+296 AMAWACVWQGAKARR

-330 FFVLRAVRNK
+330 FFVLRAIRNRE
-340 DGVVVDFK
+340 GALVDFK
-348 FGAVNLRAEQM
+348 FSAINSRAEQL
-359 TATSRNALRAQTLCS
+359 TGRSRGELRAQTLCG
-374 WMPAARHNG
+374 WLPAARHNG
-383 LFDRL
+383 MFERL
-388 AHVTVH
+388 AHVTLH
-394 GGVHQEEGPNLVPQ
+394 GGVHQEEGPNLMPQ
-408 LRAEWLHW
+408 LRADWLHW

-423 GVVAIVRDITE
+423 GVVAIVRDISE

-443 HMAHHDALTGLPN
+443 HMAHHDTLTGLPN

-463 LRQAIAHAERN
+463 LQQAIAHAERN
-474 RESVLVAFID
+474 AESVLVAFID

-497 NAGDELLKEVAS
+497 NAGDELLKEVAC

-535 VHDNPLVLTPLLN
+535 LDGNPQILAPLLN
-548 KILESV
+548 KILEAV

-561 EQKMQVSC
+561 GQKMQVSC

-579 ACDADTLMMHA
+579 GRDADTLMMHA

-600 GKNNCKFYTSEM
+600 GKNNCQFYTSEM

-627 KAVEEGQL
+627 KALEENQL

-641 KVCLESGGMF
+641 KVSLESGRMF

-665 AISPAQFI
+665 NIPPDQFI

-706 PVVVS
+706 PLAIS

-728 AAALEWSGLCPQWL
+728 AAALAASGLCAQWL

-754 AAQSVAK
+754 TAQSVAK
-761 MRELEAMGIAL
+761 MRQLEAMGIAL

-788 SFPISRLKIDQS
+788 SFPISRLKIDKS

-808 ADDQAITC
+808 SDDQAITC
-816 AIISLSHQLN
+816 AIISLSHQLD

-839 RSFLRQHG
+839 RRFLQQHG
-847 CDEFQGYLFSRPV
+847 CDEMQGYLYSRPV
-860 PPQEIT
+860 PPQQIT
-866 AMLLGAQSLTLAS
+866 AMLLGEE
-879 IDARAAEVRRVD
+879 ARAEVTMLA
-891 QEVGQEGGRP
+891 P
-901 GQGGSQQDDVAA
+901 
-913 RSGNQVGQQAEQGA
+913 
-927 RLQ
+927 

>member
-1 MLKRWLRMCLETHV
+1 MKRWLRMCLETQV

-29 ATTLHYIDS
+29 ATTLHFIDS
-38 EAKASR
+38 EEAAAR
-44 ALAAESA
+44 DIAAESA
-51 NELIATYEAQVAR
+51 TELIATYEAQVAR
-64 SINGIE
+64 SIAGIE

-86 GALPELQAHGL
+86 GALPELQANGL
-97 LPSGLVFVVSI
+97 LPSGLVFIVSI
-108 VDAQGDVVASNP
+108 VDADGNTVASNP
-120 AARPINVGQ
+120 VAKPINVAAQ
-129 QEYFLFHQRKRSSY
+129 DYFRFHQNNHSSY
-143 TFVSPTMRDAANQD
+143 TFVSQAMRDEAKEE
-157 WHLHFTRRLED
+157 WHLHFTRRVDDAHGE
-168 ERGDFAG
+168 FAG
-175 VAIVEVDP
+175 VVIVEVEP

-192 SRLGEHGMLGLVGDD
+192 RRLGEQGMLGLVGDD
-207 GVVRALRVGDKH
+207 GLVRAMRVGDKQ
-219 SFGQRLDMAALRTAP
+219 SFGQRLDLDALREHHGVPLT
-234 AAPAASSIDGVRRYT
+234 SSWDGGKRYT
-249 AVRQMAGLYLSAMVG
+249 EVRQLGRLRLSAMVG
-264 LSEEE
+264 LSEQE
-269 QMAGFA
+269 QMAAFA

-296 ALAWGCVWQGAKARR
+296 ALVWGCVWQGAKARR
-311 RIRRA
+311 RVRRA

-340 DGVVVDFK
+340 DGVIVDFK
-348 FGAVNLRAEQM
+348 FSGVNSRAEQL
-359 TATSRNALRAQTLCS
+359 TGHSRTLLRAQTLCS

-383 LFDRL
+383 MFERL
-388 AHVTVH
+388 VKVTQE
-394 GGVHQEEGPNLVPQ
+394 GGVHQEEGQNMVPQ

-423 GVVAIVRDITE
+423 GVVAIVRDISE

-463 LRQAIAHAERN
+463 LEQSIAHAERN

-497 NAGDELLKEVAS
+497 NAGDELLKEVAC

-535 VHDNPLVLTPLLN
+535 VNDNPQVLAPLLN
-548 KILESV
+548 KILEAV

-561 EQKMQVSC
+561 GQKMQVSC

-579 ACDADTLMMHA
+579 GRDTDTLMMHA

-600 GKNNCKFYTSEM
+600 GKNNCQFYNHEM

-627 KAVEEGQL
+627 KALEEQQL

-641 KVCLESGGMF
+641 KIDLRSGRMF
-651 GVEALLRWQHPQRG
+651 GVEALLRWHHPERG
-665 AISPAQFI
+665 MVSPNQFI
-673 PLAEENGLIIPIG
+673 PLAEENGLIIPVG

-706 PVVVS
+706 PLSVS
-711 VNVSARQFDDPR
+711 VNVSARQFEDPR

-728 AAALEWSGLCPQWL
+728 AAALAWSGLEACWL
-742 ELEVTESMIMRD
+742 ELELTETMVMRNVQ
-754 AAQSVAK
+754 QSIGK

-772 AIDDFGTGYSS
+772 SIDDFGTGYSS

-800 FVRDLAGS
+800 FVRDLCAS

-816 AIISLSHQLN
+816 AIISLSHQLD
-826 MRVIAEGVETEQQ
+826 MKVIAEGVETEQQ
-839 RSFLRQHG
+839 RRFLHANG
-847 CDEFQGYLFSRPV
+847 CDEVQGYLFSCPV
-860 PPQEIT
+860 PATEI
-866 AMLLGAQSLTLAS
+866 AEMLES
-879 IDARAAEVRRVD
+879 
-891 QEVGQEGGRP
+891 VGKLY
-901 GQGGSQQDDVAA
+901 SKK
-913 RSGNQVGQQAEQGA
+913 GNQDNLAIIA
-927 RLQ
+927 I